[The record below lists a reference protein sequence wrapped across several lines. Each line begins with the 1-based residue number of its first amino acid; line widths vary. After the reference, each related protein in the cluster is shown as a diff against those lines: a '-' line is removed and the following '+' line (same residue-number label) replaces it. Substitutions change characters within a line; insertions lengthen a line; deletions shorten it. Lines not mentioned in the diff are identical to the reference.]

1 MDDPLR
7 KAFYRRNLKGWNASA
22 SAWSYNQ
29 MTNVIREK
37 INSFHIT
44 KLWHICFVH
53 IGLLHFEE
61 YNDVNEVLK
70 GINPLTS
77 RVHKNVIYT
86 SFICYIF
93 VSVFCISKR
102 EHLWNEEKCFQF
114 HFESSFRSWNNQTV
128 TFEVFKFHDAIKFL
142 SMKQE
147 THFTK

>member
-1 MDDPLR
+1 MDDPFR
-7 KAFYRRNLKGWNASA
+7 KAFYRRNLKGWNSSA
-22 SAWSYNQ
+22 RAWSHNQ

-53 IGLLHFEE
+53 IGLLHFEK
-61 YNDVNEVLK
+61 YSDVNKVLK

-77 RVHKNVIYT
+77 RVHN
-86 SFICYIF
+86 IF

-102 EHLWNEEKCFQF
+102 EHLWNEEKCFLF
-114 HFESSFRSWNNQTV
+114 HFESSFHSWNNQTV
-128 TFEVFKFHDAIKFL
+128 TFEVFKFHDVIKFL

>member
-102 EHLWNEEKCFQF
+102 EHLWNEEKCFLF

-128 TFEVFKFHDAIKFL
+128 TFEVFEFHDAIKFL

>member
-1 MDDPLR
+1 MDDPFR
-7 KAFYRRNLKGWNASA
+7 KAFYRRNLKGWNSSA
-22 SAWSYNQ
+22 RAWSYNQ

-61 YNDVNEVLK
+61 YNDVNKVLK
-70 GINPLTS
+70 GISPLTS
-77 RVHKNVIYT
+77 RVH
-86 SFICYIF
+86 IF

-102 EHLWNEEKCFQF
+102 EHLWNEEKCFLF

-128 TFEVFKFHDAIKFL
+128 TFEVFKFHDVIKFL